1 MRALCHTL
9 EDARTVVVQPL
20 GKSSMLRVRLAPHLD
35 ATAQRAL
42 LRATAQRPVPVELEL
57 GDWRMAEGL
66 FDCATLTA
74 TGPDAMPTT

>member
-20 GKSSMLRVRLAPHLD
+20 GNSSLLRVRLAPDVD

-57 GDWRMAEGL
+57 GDWRMADGL
-66 FDCATLTA
+66 FEGTVTSA
-74 TGPDAMPTT
+74 